1 MNFVGHA
8 LAATWVDADPRF
20 ALGAML
26 PDFASMAAAGGPR
39 VRLGDD
45 HGPEV
50 QAGIAWHHRTDHAF
64 HGCPAFVELTDAGTA
79 ALRRAGLGRGPSLAA
94 AHVGVELL
102 LDGELCHD
110 AALVRHYHGALAC
123 DAELAPPLR
132 AVVRRLAEIGTPHWY
147 RDTAEVAARLFRILG
162 ARPKLA
168 IATEELD
175 ALGEWLRAVQLD
187 VRDATPGLVA
197 DLRARLT

>member
-8 LAATWVDADPRF
+8 LAATWVDSDPRF

-39 VRLGDD
+39 VPLGDD
-45 HGPEV
+45 HGPVV
-50 QAGIAWHHRTDHAF
+50 QSGIAWHHRTDHAF
-64 HGCPAFVELTDAGTA
+64 HGCAAFLELTDAGTA
-79 ALRRAGLGRGPSLAA
+79 ALRDAGLGRGASLAA

-110 AALVRHYHGALAC
+110 PALVRHYHGALAC

-132 AVVRRLAEIGTPHWY
+132 AVVRRLEAVGTPHWY
-147 RDTAEVAARLFRILG
+147 RDTGEVATRLFRILG
-162 ARPKLA
+162 ARPRLA
-168 IATEELD
+168 IAAEQQD
-175 ALGEWLRAVQLD
+175 GLGEWLRAVQPT

-197 DLRARLT
+197 ELRARLT

>member
-8 LAATWVDADPRF
+8 LAATWVDTDPRF

-39 VRLGDD
+39 VPLGDD
-45 HGPEV
+45 HGPVV

-64 HGCPAFVELTDAGTA
+64 HGCAAFLELTDVGTA
-79 ALRRAGLGRGPSLAA
+79 ALRDAGLGRGAALAA

-110 AALVRHYHGALAC
+110 PDLVRHYHDALAS
-123 DAELAPPLR
+123 DAELTPPLR
-132 AVVRRLAEIGTPHWY
+132 AVVRRLGEIGTPHWY

-162 ARPKLA
+162 ARPRLA
-168 IATEELD
+168 IAPEQLD
-175 ALGEWLRAVQLD
+175 ALRGWLCSVQPAI
-187 VRDATPGLVA
+187 RDATPGLLA
-197 DLRARLT
+197 ELRSRLR